1 MSCRRNSVLDECT
14 ASIEF
19 RRLWAKTVLYWYVC
33 VCKYVLVCVC
43 VHSSNIFHYD
53 SWYSVCC
60 HWWLHESLPFCRV
73 CESCSSGQDILS
85 TSIDQLYASWS
96 YVLSGN
102 LLKELYKK
110 PSGSSSTLSTTGI
123 PKCDLVQ
130 ACGLTW
136 SRCTQNHDLGQT
148 HGR

>member
-1 MSCRRNSVLDECT
+1 MAATWVL
-14 ASIEF
+14 A
-19 RRLWAKTVLYWYVC
+19 
-33 VCKYVLVCVC
+33 
-43 VHSSNIFHYD
+43 H
-53 SWYSVCC
+53 
-60 HWWLHESLPFCRV
+60 CRV

-110 PSGSSSTLSTTGI
+110 TSGSSSTLSTTGI

-130 ACGLTW
+130 DCGLTW
-136 SRCTQNHDLGQT
+136 SRCTQNHDLGADAWKIVEVSKHWRSTKNTTPNPPENHSQRRLLGLACHLQVACGLVRPSGVS
-148 HGR
+148 HGKFRRNWNSEP